1 MITFSSSSSTAFAI
15 SFFCSKTE
23 SNSNFGT
30 LALITEEMQN
40 MSSVKEVSQ
49 GYQLCYDTTSKGI
62 LLHKRQPSMIEVD

>member
-1 MITFSSSSSTAFAI
+1 MITFSSSSSTDFAI

-40 MSSVKEVSQ
+40 ISSVKEVSPAMTQ
-49 GYQLCYDTTSKGI
+49 HPKGI
-62 LLHKRQPSMIEVD
+62 LLHKQQPSMIEVD